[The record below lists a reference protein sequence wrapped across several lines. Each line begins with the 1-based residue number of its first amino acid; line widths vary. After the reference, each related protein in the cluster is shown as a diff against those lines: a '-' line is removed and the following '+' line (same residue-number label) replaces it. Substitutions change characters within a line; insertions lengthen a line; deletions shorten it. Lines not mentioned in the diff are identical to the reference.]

1 MKKITYQ
8 LASEV
13 NKGTLEEPDFE
24 TVLSGVEITCLDS
37 KLTDNLALAKA
48 EAYQGEVSVEDAGP
62 DPAPSGDLEQRV
74 TAVETGKADRT
85 EVQAVW
91 DQMAAAYQEG
101 VQNA

>member
-1 MKKITYQ
+1 M
-8 LASEV
+8 
-13 NKGTLEEPDFE
+13 
-24 TVLSGVEITCLDS
+24 
-37 KLTDNLALAKA
+37 
-48 EAYQGEVSVEDAGP
+48 P

>member
-8 LASEV
+8 LATEV
-13 NKGTLEEPDFE
+13 NHGTQEEPDIE
-24 TVLSGVEITCLDS
+24 TVLSDVVIVCLDS
-37 KLTDNLALAKA
+37 RLEGNLTLAKA

-62 DPAPSGDLEQRV
+62 DPASS
-74 TAVETGKADRT
+74 VETGKADKT
-85 EVQAVW
+85 EVQDVW

>member
-1 MKKITYQ
+1 MPKNILTSGPDEADSSMTTPVTS
-8 LASEV
+8 ASV
-13 NKGTLEEPDFE
+13 
-24 TVLSGVEITCLDS
+24 S